1 MYKVV
6 IDIGDWSWDEE
17 QKLTIE
23 TSDFDKAQIIQEF
36 VEFQKEHGWAADYD
50 LVEDYDD
57 EEEEEDEAEDAQC
70 DEEVEE
76 EEVEYAVGDIVEDDD
91 GLVWEL
97 VG

>member
-23 TSDFDKAQIIQEF
+23 TGDFDKAQIIQEF

-50 LVEDYDD
+50 LVEDY
-57 EEEEEDEAEDAQC
+57 EEEEDEEEDAQC
-70 DEEVEE
+70 DEEVEEE